1 MPEPDARKKFRQIVE
16 AVDYCHKR
24 GIVHRDLKAENL
36 LLDSEDCVKLA
47 GVCWDVRRQCGMRTH
62 TPVVCVARQPNHTK
76 WRIYRNLYL
85 A

>member
-47 GVCWDVRRQCGMRTH
+47 GVCWDVGS
-62 TPVVCVARQPNHTK
+62 VVCVRMHLWSV
-76 WRIYRNLYL
+76 WRGSLTTQNAEYIVTYT
-85 A
+85 